1 MLMASIGRFFNIGVF
16 STELRK
22 ELQFEIAL
30 SETGW
35 TVGNGGR
42 LETCGPDGPE
52 SLYKEASSHRILL
65 APPVREAL
73 SILHGEQRTY
83 SDRAFQQRL
92 NAIAQMVSEVERA
105 C

>member
-1 MLMASIGRFFNIGVF
+1 MASIGRFFNIGVF

-35 TVGNGGR
+35 TVVNGGS
-42 LETCGPDGPE
+42 LETCGTGGPE
-52 SLYKEASSHRILL
+52 SLYKEASNHRILL
-65 APPVREAL
+65 SPPARDAL
-73 SILHGEQRTY
+73 SILHGEQQTY
-83 SDRAFQQRL
+83 SDRAFQQRH